1 MKGKLKGLIYLLC
14 AAICFLFPR
23 YHVVTA
29 ADNSFDVQKFV
40 EVASAQINQMR
51 EENGISPI
59 PTAPLLQEMCGQRA
73 EELTSLYSH
82 SRPNGTPWYTILGEY
97 GINMNCVAGENIAA
111 GYDTPES
118 VVEGWMNSDGHRK
131 TILNESY
138 DYFAVGV
145 YYKENDPDYYFYYW
159 DLIFFSS
166 ENPFENEYM
175 PVQTTMTTTET
186 TTTTTE
192 TTTETTTTT
201 TTETTTTTTE
211 TTTTTTT
218 QTTTTT
224 TETTTTTT
232 QTTTETTTTTTETT
246 TTGTTITTTMQ
257 NDIIYGDCNLDGK
270 VDLSDAIFLNKYLA
284 GQVGLTRKQME
295 SVNCNQMDG
304 TSVVDDTDADAL
316 LQFIILLVD
325 KLPIRAM

>member
-1 MKGKLKGLIYLLC
+1 
-14 AAICFLFPR
+14 
-23 YHVVTA
+23 
-29 ADNSFDVQKFV
+29 
-40 EVASAQINQMR
+40 
-51 EENGISPI
+51 
-59 PTAPLLQEMCGQRA
+59 
-73 EELTSLYSH
+73 
-82 SRPNGTPWYTILGEY
+82 
-97 GINMNCVAGENIAA
+97 MNCVAGENIAA

-118 VVEGWMNSDGHRK
+118 VVEGWMNSAGHRK

-201 TTETTTTTTE
+201 TETTTTTTE
-211 TTTTTTT
+211 
-218 QTTTTT
+218 
-224 TETTTTTT
+224 
-232 QTTTETTTTTTETT
+232 TTTETTTTTTETT
-246 TTGTTITTTMQ
+246 TTGTTLTTTMQ

>member
-1 MKGKLKGLIYLLC
+1 MKDKLKGMIYLLC

-29 ADNSFDVQKFV
+29 ADNAFDVQRFV

-97 GINMNCVAGENIAA
+97 GIDMNCVAGENIAA

-118 VVEGWMNSDGHRK
+118 VVEGWMNSAGHRK

-166 ENPFENEYM
+166 ENPFENEYI

-201 TTETTTTTTE
+201 TTTTE
-211 TTTTTTT
+211 TTTTTT
-218 QTTTTT
+218 
-224 TETTTTTT
+224 EM
-232 QTTTETTTTTTETT
+232 TTETTTTTTETA

>member
-29 ADNSFDVQKFV
+29 ADNSFDVQRFV

-118 VVEGWMNSDGHRK
+118 VVEGWMNSAGHRK

-201 TTETTTTTTE
+201 TE
-211 TTTTTTT
+211 
-218 QTTTTT
+218 
-224 TETTTTTT
+224 
-232 QTTTETTTTTTETT
+232 TTTETTTTTTETT
-246 TTGTTITTTMQ
+246 TTGTIITTTMQ

-325 KLPIRAM
+325 TLPIRAM

>member
-1 MKGKLKGLIYLLC
+1 MKDKLKGLIYLLC
-14 AAICFLFPR
+14 AAICFPFPR

-29 ADNSFDVQKFV
+29 ADNAFDVQRFV

-97 GINMNCVAGENIAA
+97 GIDMNCVAGENIAA

-118 VVEGWMNSDGHRK
+118 VVEGWMNSAGHRK

-166 ENPFENEYM
+166 ENPFENEYI

-201 TTETTTTTTE
+201 TTTTE
-211 TTTTTTT
+211 TTTTTT
-218 QTTTTT
+218 
-224 TETTTTTT
+224 EM
-232 QTTTETTTTTTETT
+232 TTETTTTTTETA

-257 NDIIYGDCNLDGK
+257 NGIIYGDCNLDGK

-325 KLPIRAM
+325 KLPIRAV